1 MLTMER
7 CTRTIGARDEDSRQI
22 ISQPNEHRGISSF
35 LGRKEEVEPQ
45 QEPAG
50 GVV

>member
-7 CTRTIGARDEDSRQI
+7 CTRTIGAPDDSRQI
-22 ISQPNEHRGISSF
+22 ISQPNKHRGISSF